1 MSKLKSLITRAAV
14 GAAAFTLTCV
24 AADTAAAVSFIGR
37 DVPTTATISPG
48 ATGPVPFTYRNT
60 GDLGIFPPSGSSFTF
75 TAPGN
80 TTFAAPQTS
89 VPGQYSADGTNYIS
103 NNLALRNCVLSNGNT
118 TMTCEGFG
126 ISGGDSSWPSG
137 SYFRFA
143 PNVTVNAN
151 APAGTT
157 LSPAGTARVTYND
170 TRAGQ
175 LTITDGTLNVAT
187 PAPTGGRAGM
197 CLDATN
203 GRANGTKV
211 RIWQCI
217 NHTNQRFVID
227 GGQIKVADTIGTSS
241 EQCVST
247 GSTRNNGDAVILW
260 QCQAAGQSGARNQQ
274 WVVRGGQIVLKDTIG
289 TAREMCLDVTTSRAN
304 NVDTIIYQCGAT
316 NTNQFFVVQRGYIK
330 VEDTL

>member
-1 MSKLKSLITRAAV
+1 MSNLKSVLTRAAV
-14 GAAAFTLTCV
+14 GAAALTLACSV
-24 AADTAAAVSFIGR
+24 ADSASATAFVGR
-37 DVPTTATISPG
+37 DVPTAATIAPG
-48 ATGPVPFTYRNT
+48 TTGPVPFTYQNT
-60 GDLGIFPPSGSSFTF
+60 AGEGLFPPSGSSFTF

-89 VPGQYSADGTNYIS
+89 VPGQYSGDGTNYIS
-103 NNLALRNCVLSNGNT
+103 NNLSLRNCVLSNGNT
-118 TMTCEGFG
+118 TMTCEGYG
-126 ISGGDSSWPSG
+126 INGGESRWPSG
-137 SYFRFA
+137 GYFRFA

-157 LSPAGTARVTYND
+157 LAPAGTARITYND
-170 TRAGQ
+170 VRAGQ
-175 LTITDGTLNVAT
+175 LTISDGTLNVAT
-187 PAPTGGRAGM
+187 PAPTGGRPGM

-203 GRANGTKV
+203 GRSNGDKV

-227 GGQIKVADTIGTSS
+227 GGQIKVADTIGTAN

-247 GSTRNNGDAVILW
+247 VPTRNNGDAVILW
-260 QCQAAGQSGARNQQ
+260 QCKAAGQAGATNQQ

-289 TAREMCLDVTTSRAN
+289 TVREMCLDVTSSRAN
-304 NVDTIIYQCGAT
+304 NVDSIIYQCGAT
-316 NTNQFFVVQRGYIK
+316 NTNQFFVIQRGYIK